1 MDESLDE
8 SLDENLDEYL
18 DESLDENLDETNVR
32 DETINDTSILKLIL
46 EKLGIEKQIT
56 NNNNDNENTIKD
68 DEKNNKKLFYGP
80 YQPNYGTQ
88 INIDHLN
95 LILDPS
101 MLDKVS
107 FLKVCTFR
115 HKNGHFHEKDQKA
128 GREFSYCNLDYF
140 FPPFFLFLVG

>member
-1 MDESLDE
+1 MDENLDESLDE

-68 DEKNNKKLFYGP
+68 DEKNNKKLFHGP

-107 FLKVCTFR
+107 FSV
-115 HKNGHFHEKDQKA
+115 QKWSFS
-128 GREFSYCNLDYF
+128 RERSKSGPGIFILQS
-140 FPPFFLFLVG
+140 